1 MQRRALYR
9 PGVIILVLILQF
21 VPLLLF
27 PAASFASTTQEWWLP
42 VLLAIMVLVADIQL
56 VVRRSPAATPWYLIA
71 FAQGFNIISR
81 LMMLWSHAVLPGAGA
96 NVINWPYVVMTF
108 LAMGMSAFVLWYC
121 EKPEVRMGLLRT
133 RQTAAKT
140 SGDRSIPAA

>member
-1 MQRRALYR
+1 MQRRALFR

-27 PAASFASTTQEWWLP
+27 PASSFAATTQEWWLP
-42 VLLAIMVLVADIQL
+42 AMLAVMALVAVVQL
-56 VVRRSPAATPWYLIA
+56 VVRRSPAPWPWYLIA

-96 NVINWPYVVMTF
+96 AVINWPYIIMTF

-133 RQTAAKT
+133 QQTAAK
-140 SGDRSIPAA
+140 A